1 MRTHTRR
8 TLFRNAVATWT
19 GIGGSEHVLYISA
32 DSLIA
37 LRREDAGWQLE
48 KVFRLRDSDGP
59 PSALSTQAPAPMPVP
74 EEFRQWIER
83 WRGDRFRVL
92 IDSVDEEVETD
103 ELPRVYGSDR
113 NKVLNRRLRQRF
125 RDAALTTWIAPRKP
139 DSAPW
144 RRAVRAGAPQAPTNA
159 GECTMMAALR
169 QRNPMYLWIDAAVEA
184 GARIGSIESP
194 TLRAPALLHGLG
206 TRPTALLVSVQP
218 AGMRETL
225 VQDGEIRFTRLLP
238 LAAPA
243 PWSHVASELDRT
255 VRFLMMSR
263 ASLRPRIQAGDFPV
277 HLITEGIDDG
287 PGVGPI
293 PPKLQL
299 DGDIVVPIVR
309 LDAAALRLPRVRMP
323 DDAISVPVLGAVPAL
338 LRHRAGSPRGDY
350 TSLATRRNWRNARS
364 LASVWSFALLGLV
377 ATVGANVW
385 IAYALHDSVDPA
397 IERQRVVR
405 IDAARSQARQ
415 LEQRLASMSARAP
428 EMQGVIE
435 LADQLQS
442 RHVNALA
449 TLQLIAAGLE
459 RDSALTIN
467 DLTWEP
473 QHSLTAANAPGA
485 GTPGNAS
492 AGMPATTQKTLGAA
506 DAQQIPI
513 ATATTGTVV
522 RLAGVVDA
530 TISKELANHKIDD
543 LLARLRE
550 ACGCTGTVL
559 ELPYNPSMDVAYSN
573 SLRKPNTDR
582 PPHFTVE
589 LELPSTSISAQRD
602 TAGTG
607 PVATPGATQAGGH
620 RDA

>member
-32 DSLIA
+32 ESLIA

-48 KVFRLRDSDGP
+48 RVFRLRDSDGP
-59 PSALSTQAPAPMPVP
+59 PYALSIQAAPPMPVP

-113 NKVLNRRLRQRF
+113 IKVLNRRLRQRF

-139 DSAPW
+139 QSSPW
-144 RRAVRAGAPQAPTNA
+144 RRTVRATAPQAPTNV

-169 QRNPMYLWIDAAVEA
+169 QRNPMYQWIDAAVEA

-194 TLRAPALLHGLG
+194 TLRAPALLRGLG

-263 ASLRPRIQAGDFPV
+263 ASLRPRIQAGNFPV
-277 HLITEGIDDG
+277 HLITEGIDDS

-293 PPKLQL
+293 PPKLHL

-309 LDAAALRLPRVRMP
+309 LDVADLRLPRVHLP

-338 LRHRAGSPRGDY
+338 LRHSAGSPRGDY
-350 TSLATRRNWRNARS
+350 TNLATRRNWRNARS
-364 LASVWSFALLGLV
+364 LASVWSLALLGLV

-405 IDAARSQARQ
+405 IEAARSQARE
-415 LEQRLASMSARAP
+415 LEQRLASMSARDP

-442 RHVNALA
+442 RHVDALA

-459 RDSALTIN
+459 RDSGLTVN
-467 DLTWEP
+467 DVSWEP
-473 QHSLTAANAPGA
+473 QHSLTATNAP

-492 AGMPATTQKTLGAA
+492 AGGPATTQNTPGAA
-506 DAQQIPI
+506 AAQQIPT

-530 TISKELANHKIDD
+530 TISKELANHKVDD
-543 LLARLRE
+543 LLVRLRE
-550 ACGCTGTVL
+550 ACSCTGTVL
-559 ELPYNPSMDVAYSN
+559 ELPYNPSMEVAYSN
-573 SLRKPNTDR
+573 SLRKPNTDHL
-582 PPHFTVE
+582 PHFTVE
-589 LELPSTSISAQRD
+589 LELPSTWISAQRD

-607 PVATPGATQAGGH
+607 PVAAPGASQAGGH